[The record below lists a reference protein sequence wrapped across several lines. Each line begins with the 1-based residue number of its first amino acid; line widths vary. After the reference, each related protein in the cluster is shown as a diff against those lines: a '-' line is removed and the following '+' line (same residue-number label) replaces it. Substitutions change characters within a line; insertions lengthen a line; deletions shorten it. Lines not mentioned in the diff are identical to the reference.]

1 MTRRG
6 RIARASI
13 LLVPAAGFLLLSG
26 GRSAHAEAAGAFP
39 NLEPWPETLALG
51 GIPVALGEGVEAV
64 LENPT
69 GMLTNGGNGIAF
81 SHASLFTGGLV
92 KHQTFAVCY
101 ARKDEQIS
109 WTNGTIYQ
117 GHGAVSSAI
126 GIGVTNLSGDLP
138 GSDSYGE
145 LQFSLAYA
153 RRVPLGMKAG
163 FRIRGLQARTTVNE
177 MGGAG
182 GYAFDFGLENRILG
196 CRVGF
201 VANAVASEVRWDRSI
216 DAPIP
221 TRFAVSF
228 ERDAGHGLTTLA
240 GIEMRSS
247 AQLKRVTF
255 AARWLFPGTP
265 LALQAGPSLL
275 SGDGESHA
283 EISAGTTI
291 RVGGLAA
298 EYGMRTGPSGL
309 GEIHR
314 FGIRVAL
321 P

>member
-6 RIARASI
+6 RIAGATC
-13 LLVPAAGFLLLSG
+13 LLVSTVGFLLLSG
-26 GRSAHAEAAGAFP
+26 ERLAHAEAAGAFP
-39 NLEPWPETLALG
+39 NLEPWPEALALG

-69 GMLTNGGNGIAF
+69 GMLTNGGNAIAF

-109 WTNGTIYQ
+109 WKNGTIYQ
-117 GHGAVSSAI
+117 GGGEVSSAI
-126 GIGVTNLSGDLP
+126 GIGVTNLSADLP

-153 RRVPLGMKAG
+153 RRAPLGMRAG
-163 FRIRGLQARTTVNE
+163 FRVRGLQSRTTVDE
-177 MGGAG
+177 MGGGG
-182 GYAFDFGLENRILG
+182 GYAFDFGLEDRMLG

-201 VANAVASEVRWDRSI
+201 VANAVTSEIRWDRSMNG
-216 DAPIP
+216 PIP
-221 TRFAVSF
+221 RRFAISF
-228 ERDAGHGLTTLA
+228 ERNAGHGLTALA
-240 GIEMRSS
+240 GIEMRYS
-247 AQLKRVTF
+247 AQPKRVTF

-275 SGDGESHA
+275 SGDGESHV

-291 RVGGLAA
+291 RVGSLAA